1 MPSRKPPTTNKS
13 GELAAQLA
21 ALKLTRTA
29 EDLDDFLARATKR
42 RWGPR
47 VVLEELAR
55 DLFGLSPLSHGP
67 DSPEARRGGGRR

>member
-1 MPSRKPPTTNKS
+1 MPSRRPPTATTTNNHS
-13 GELAAQLA
+13 ELAEKLA

-47 VVLEELAR
+47 VLLEELAAVR
-55 DLFGLSPLSHGP
+55 TG
-67 DSPEARRGGGRR
+67 